1 MRQSFGA
8 HVVLLACLSADAF
21 LLSVPRSRSFSLSA
35 SLLSL
40 SSDNIQESVRSD
52 RPNQPIRR
60 RVRAPSAPPGQQS
73 PASAACQESTIL
85 TSTRFDEIKSLHPS
99 LLRAIHEMGL
109 EQMTEIQ
116 AQSWPHAFNGT
127 SCVGKAKTGTGKT
140 LSFLLPSIQ
149 RLIDTRTF
157 LPGRSVGILIIAPTR
172 ELAQQIGDEAERLL
186 KYMPK
191 TWTVQSMYGG
201 TQMRRDSNMWAKQ
214 KPAILVSTTARL
226 LDHIR
231 ETRVK
236 GRKFGESIL
245 SDIPIIVLDETDRL
259 VEGFWRDIKTIS
271 SQLPRPEKRQTLLF
285 SATLPKSV
293 EKSFEQYLP
302 NDYVRIDCVG
312 NIASGERANSQ
323 VKQFYLQLT
332 DMDDYVCTLV
342 SLLRSAMT
350 EQPERFKLIVFFP
363 TAKLARF
370 FAEYLSAVVEIGPV
384 WEIHSRMSQSS
395 RSRVSSSFRSATN
408 GILLTSDVTARGMDY
423 PDVTCV
429 IQVGTFLSLQ
439 NLHQLYLLLC
449 LIFDELPVRR
459 SL

>member
-1 MRQSFGA
+1 
-8 HVVLLACLSADAF
+8 
-21 LLSVPRSRSFSLSA
+21 
-35 SLLSL
+35 
-40 SSDNIQESVRSD
+40 
-52 RPNQPIRR
+52 
-60 RVRAPSAPPGQQS
+60 
-73 PASAACQESTIL
+73 
-85 TSTRFDEIKSLHPS
+85 
-99 LLRAIHEMGL
+99 MGL

>member
-1 MRQSFGA
+1 MRQRFQFYL
-8 HVVLLACLSADAF
+8 VLVGCFATDAF
-21 LLSVPRSRSFSLSA
+21 LPLDPQARSFTSA
-35 SLLSL
+35 PLLSSP
-40 SSDNIQESVRSD
+40 SSNAQESVQYE

-60 RVRAPSAPPGQQS
+60 GTRVSLPTGGQEPPSS
-73 PASAACQESTIL
+73 PSVALQDSTIL
-85 TSTRFDEIKSLHPS
+85 SSTRFNEIEKLSPI

-116 AQSWPHAFNGT
+116 AQTWSHILGGA

-149 RLIDTRTF
+149 RLLDTRTF
-157 LPGRSVGILIIAPTR
+157 LPGRNVGILIIAPTR
-172 ELAQQIGDEAERLL
+172 ELVQQIGDEAERLV
-186 KYMPK
+186 KYFPK

-201 TQMRRDSNMWAKQ
+201 THMRRDSNMWAKQ
-214 KPAILVSTTARL
+214 KPAILVSTTGRL

-236 GRKFGESIL
+236 GRKFGDAIL
-245 SDIPIIVLDETDRL
+245 SDISIVVFDETDRL
-259 VEGFWRDIKTIS
+259 VEGFWKDTKTIS

-285 SATLPKSV
+285 SATLPKRA

-302 NDYVRIDCVG
+302 DDFVKIDCVG
-312 NIASGERANSQ
+312 NVASGERANSQ
-323 VKQFYLQLT
+323 VKQCFLQLA

-350 EQPERFKLIVFFP
+350 ENPEQFKLVVFFP

-370 FAEYLSAVVEIGPV
+370 FAEYLSAVMEISPV

-395 RSRVSSSFRSATN
+395 RSRVSSSFRSATS

-429 IQVGTFLSLQ
+429 IQVGTFFSLRFPFHII
-439 NLHQLYLLLC
+439 LF
-449 LIFDELPVRR
+449 LIF
-459 SL
+459 